1 MGSPSIPGQVPH
13 WDLTTIYAGLDAD
26 DFRSAFD
33 AWCSAVADLVVLFDE
48 RDIGAA
54 PATLP
59 ADEET
64 VRNVDVA
71 IRALNAA
78 LHAEHLLHAYLH
90 GYVATDSR
98 NAAAQAWMSRLQI
111 QSAALDKLL
120 PRFTAWVS
128 RLDLEAV
135 EAVSDTAAAHA
146 YPLARAKTQA
156 RHLMS
161 PAEEDLAADLNVTGG
176 QAWAKLYS
184 NFSSQIMAPV
194 EVAGEVRTLPI
205 TAIRN
210 LAFDADRATRQ
221 RAYSAEI
228 GAWDANALPIASAL
242 NSIKGQANTLNRRR
256 GWTSPLDA
264 ALFDNAI
271 DRDTLDAM
279 LDTAREF
286 FPHFQ
291 RYLKAKAALLG
302 LDACAWYD
310 LFAPVTTSEAAH
322 TWSFPE
328 AREFILDQFGS
339 FSTGLHEL
347 AKRAFDESWI
357 DAEPRD
363 GKRGGAFC
371 MWTGGDTSRILSNY
385 QPAYGGVSTL
395 AHELGHA
402 YHNRCLA
409 ARTDLQR
416 RTPKTL
422 AETASTFNQL
432 IVRNAR
438 CARPILRSSWRF
450 SRPIFKIL
458 PRSSSTLQVA
468 CSLKPRSSSVAGR
481 GSCRPPSSAPSW
493 SRPRRRPTATGLEE
507 MTPAIPTCGR
517 SSRTTTAAPSI
528 TSPICLGCSSAWA
541 STPGIARNP
550 TASSSATNP
559 CSHVQE

>member
-1 MGSPSIPGQVPH
+1 
-13 WDLTTIYAGLDAD
+13 
-26 DFRSAFD
+26 
-33 AWCSAVADLVVLFDE
+33 
-48 RDIGAA
+48 
-54 PATLP
+54 
-59 ADEET
+59 
-64 VRNVDVA
+64 
-71 IRALNAA
+71 
-78 LHAEHLLHAYLH
+78 
-90 GYVATDSR
+90 
-98 NAAAQAWMSRLQI
+98 MSRLQI

-128 RLDLEAV
+128 RLDLEGIA
-135 EAVSDTAAAHA
+135 AVSDVAAAHA

-176 QAWAKLYS
+176 QAWAKFYS

-194 EVAGEVRTLPI
+194 EIANEVRTLPI

-221 RAYSAEI
+221 RAYHTEI
-228 GAWDANALPIASAL
+228 GAWDANAMPIASAL

-264 ALFDNAI
+264 ALFENAI
-271 DRDTLDAM
+271 DRNTLDAM
-279 LDTAREF
+279 LDTARGF
-286 FPHFQ
+286 FPHFR

-310 LFAPVTTSEAAH
+310 LFAPVTPSEAAH
-322 TWSFPE
+322 TWSFAE

-339 FSTGLHEL
+339 FSAGLHDL
-347 AKRAFDESWI
+347 AERAFDESWI

-432 IVRNAR
+432 IVRNAALR
-438 CARPILRSSWRF
+438 AADPAEQLAILEADLQDSTQVVVDITSRVLFETEVFERRGERELSAAEFCDIMVKAQEATYGDGLGGDDARHPYMWAVKPHYYSSAFYNFPYMFGLLFSLGLYARYRDGARRLRRAL
-450 SRPIFKIL
+450 RIPALIYRNERRRG
-458 PRSSSTLQVA
+458 PRR
-468 CSLKPRSSSVAGR
+468 SLRHRHHPPRLLGEQPAAHRGGR
-481 GSCRPPSSAPSW
+481 GSVC
-493 SRPRRRPTATGLEE
+493 G
-507 MTPAIPTCGR
+507 AISNQQEAGVIGR
-517 SSRTTTAAPSI
+517 
-528 TSPICLGCSSAWA
+528 G
-541 STPGIARNP
+541 
-550 TASSSATNP
+550 SSSCRDLTPYSLLLTPFSGCKLTAD
-559 CSHVQE
+559 S